1 MLYGLKVGANAA
13 VVNVQKV
20 LSCAFLYFSLLQEVL
35 ILAVQ
40 SINTQ
45 YILKI
50 FPIYFFPIYFTI
62 NTPKTKNVFFAQNKI
77 LLPKIK
83 PTKVLKVDWI
93 TKLRLTN
100 LSCSFRCKWNTLHYV
115 KDKRWRSLH
124 FALWR
129 GWGPCAKMPFA

>member
-35 ILAVQ
+35 SLAVQ

-45 YILKI
+45 YIQ
-50 FPIYFFPIYFTI
+50 TI

-77 LLPKIK
+77 LPQ
-83 PTKVLKVDWI
+83 
-93 TKLRLTN
+93 KL
-100 LSCSFRCKWNTLHYV
+100 SQQKY
-115 KDKRWRSLH
+115 
-124 FALWR
+124 
-129 GWGPCAKMPFA
+129 